1 MESTPSSRQEMAG
14 SPRGF
19 YFHFGKRIL
28 DVLLAA
34 TAFLVVAPVLLV
46 CAMAIYLDS
55 RGSIFYSQWRVGRN
69 AVPFRIIKLRT
80 MVKGAD
86 GQGPRLTASGD
97 PRITRVGRILR
108 CAKLDELPQLL
119 NVLRG
124 EMSLVG
130 PRPELPE
137 YVSKYTLSER
147 MIFDVKPGI
156 TGPASVTYID
166 EESVLAERS
175 NREEFY
181 VNHLM
186 REKLD
191 VDLAYCRTLSFSSDL
206 KIILQT
212 ATSLFNAFRRK
223 QSRVSQGRLKE
234 THGIET
240 SGHVTN
246 NSECGLSFIEEASE
260 KGTRPE
266 FGIKA

>member
-1 MESTPSSRQEMAG
+1 MAG
-14 SPRGF
+14 SARGF
-19 YFHFGKRIL
+19 YFPFGKRIL

-46 CAMAIYLDS
+46 CAVAIYLDS

-80 MVKGAD
+80 MVPGAD

-108 CAKLDELPQLL
+108 RAKLDELPQLL

-124 EMSLVG
+124 EMSVVG

-137 YVSKYTLSER
+137 YVSRYTPSER
-147 MIFDVKPGI
+147 KIFNVKPGI
-156 TGPASVTYID
+156 TGPASVTFI
-166 EESVLAERS
+166 EEEAVLAGRA

-186 REKLD
+186 REKLE
-191 VDLAYCRTLSFSSDL
+191 VDLAYCRTVSLQSDL
-206 KIILQT
+206 IIIFRT
-212 ATSLFNAFRRK
+212 ATSLFNVLRRK
-223 QSRVSQGRLKE
+223 ESRVSEGRLHATQMAEASGRLTNKSGHGLAFVERTAEEE
-234 THGIET
+234 TH
-240 SGHVTN
+240 
-246 NSECGLSFIEEASE
+246 
-260 KGTRPE
+260 PE
-266 FGIKA
+266 YGMKL